1 MLDFFRELTRVKPN
15 IFFTY
20 DLRFEPLSVEL
31 RYDPEDVENV
41 RDVPRERISLPEQLL
56 LNILLM
62 CPQKDGRYLVGKEY
76 EEKALFYLHELLP
89 GEVRLPPEKPWLRL
103 RYALNLSDNNCRIVV
118 DLSDTSFR
126 FLRDVPKG
134 RLPRAEKI
142 FISFLAGVPVS
153 SGCFYV
159 NQKLLARLC
168 YLLAKLDRRQI
179 RGTDLN
185 FCSTGPELRGVF
197 REKKGRY
204 EFLVQSG
211 AEILRADNVKLLGEK
226 NRVLL
231 FENTIYQLDH
241 FIAGMLDKYL
251 TGGAIYLSRA
261 EALQF
266 SADCLPILAERG
278 LPIELPDS
286 LRALKN
292 SVLTGPPAPAL
303 EIVKETGEILEIK
316 LSYDYG
322 LPVRA
327 EYRTDNDS
335 DFYEVRSGGQVYYL
349 RRDKKSEDWLNVYLS
364 DLHFTA
370 RQNRFFIEHD
380 YFVDFMTYEFPNLRK
395 NIGLQVLGERLEQ
408 FVYTDQT
415 FNVGLTF
422 TQSSGIDWFDFTPLY
437 KVKDN
442 VFTHAQIQEL
452 IADNKEYVRLND
464 GSLIK
469 VPQREFAYLQSYLEG
484 RSKKVAGDKYQ
495 VRKYDLYYLYSGVRE
510 QMSAQVD
517 TSLQE
522 LLADLENFSGIA
534 AAPLP
539 DGVQGQPRPYQLHGF
554 NWLHFLHRHN
564 FHGVLA
570 DDMGLGKTLQV
581 LLLLAGLK
589 QAGRLERPA
598 LIVAPT
604 SVVYNWVAE
613 INKFTPD
620 LKVLV
625 LSGSRDR
632 ILKVKEAASHD
643 IVITSYALL
652 RNDLAHYSGQQF
664 DYLVLDEA
672 QYIKNPKTGIA
683 KAVKCLQTRWRLALT
698 GTPIENSLAELWSI
712 FDFLMPGFLSSLNFF
727 RALYSGEPERV
738 RKKIHPFILR
748 RAKAE
753 VLTEL
758 PPKNEIDSFCEL
770 LPEQEALYLKVLQAQ
785 KKELLSALRATDINK
800 MQLNILA
807 GLLKLRQVCC
817 HPALVKD
824 ERLIVESAK
833 FNQFKELTAEIL
845 ANGSKVIVFSQFVEM
860 LSIMRKYLDGEKIR
874 YAYLDG
880 ATKDRQQLIDNFNA
894 DTQTPLFLCSLKAGG
909 VGINLT
915 SANYVI
921 IYDPWWNPAVEQQ
934 AMDRVYR

>member
-1 MLDFFRELTRVKPN
+1 LANNSFRV
-15 IFFTY
+15 
-20 DLRFEPLSVEL
+20 
-31 RYDPEDVENV
+31 
-41 RDVPRERISLPEQLL
+41 
-56 LNILLM
+56 
-62 CPQKDGRYLVGKEY
+62 
-76 EEKALFYLHELLP
+76 A
-89 GEVRLPPEKPWLRL
+89 
-103 RYALNLSDNNCRIVV
+103 V
-118 DLSDTSFR
+118 DLTDTSFR
-126 FLRDVPKG
+126 LLRDVPKG
-134 RLPRAEKI
+134 HLPRAEKI

-185 FCSTGPELRGVF
+185 FSSAGPDLRGVF

-204 EFLVQSG
+204 EFLLQIG
-211 AEILRADNVKLLGEK
+211 EKILRADNAELLGEK
-226 NRVLL
+226 NQVLL
-231 FENTIYQLDH
+231 FENTVYQLDH
-241 FIAGMLDKYL
+241 FIAAALAKYL
-251 TGGAIYLSRA
+251 TGGAVYLSKA

-266 SADCLPILAERG
+266 SADCLPVLTERG
-278 LPIELPDS
+278 LPIELPES

-292 SVLTGPPAPAL
+292 SVLAGPSTPTL
-303 EIVKETGEILEIK
+303 EIIKEAAGILEIK

-322 LPVRA
+322 LPERP
-327 EYRTDNDS
+327 EYRADDDS
-335 DFYEVRSGGQVYYL
+335 DFYEIQNAGQTYYL

-364 DLHFTA
+364 DLRFAA
-370 RQNRFFIEHD
+370 RRNRFFIEHD

-395 NIGLQVLGERLEQ
+395 TIGLKVLGEHLEQ
-408 FVYTDQT
+408 FVYTDQA
-415 FNVGLTF
+415 FSVDLTF

-437 KVKDN
+437 KIKDN
-442 VFTHAQIQEL
+442 VFTHAQIEEL

-469 VPQREFAYLQSYLEG
+469 VPKQEFAYLQSYLAG
-484 RSKKVAGDKYQ
+484 RSKKTAAGKYQ

-517 TSLQE
+517 ASLQT
-522 LLADLENFSGIA
+522 LLAALENFSGVA

-539 DGVQGQPRPYQLHGF
+539 TGVQGQPRHYQLHGF
-554 NWLHFLHRHN
+554 NWLYFLHEHS
-564 FHGVLA
+564 FHGILA

-581 LLLLAGLK
+581 LLLLASLK
-589 QAGRLERPA
+589 QSGRLEYPA

-632 ILKVKEAASHD
+632 ILKFKEAANYN

-698 GTPIENSLAELWSI
+698 GTPIENSLSELWSI
-712 FDFLMPGFLSSLNFF
+712 FDFLMPGFLSSLSFF
-727 RALYSGEPERV
+727 RAMYNDEPERV

-748 RAKAE
+748 RAKTE
-753 VLTEL
+753 VLTDL

-785 KKELLSALRATDINK
+785 KRELLSALRATDINK

-860 LSIMRKYLDGEKIR
+860 LSIMRKYLDDEKIK

-880 ATKDRQQLIDNFNA
+880 ATKDRQRLIDDFNA
-894 DTQTPLFLCSLKAGG
+894 DAKTPVFLCSLKAGG

-934 AMDRVYR
+934 AMDRAHRIGQTKEVFVYKLITKGTVEEKILALQKKKKSLIDAVITSDAAAEKKITREELEELLAY